1 MPQSHDASRLLL
13 IRQFA
18 QFAAAGLVGTAAHY
32 AVLLAGVEGLGAGAV
47 ASSSAGFCTGALI
60 NYVLARHL
68 VFRSSKP
75 IRHTAWRFAVVA
87 LTGMA
92 LNAIA
97 MHLMTNLFA
106 MHYFLA
112 QLLSTA
118 VVLTW
123 NFAGNKWWSFR

>member
-1 MPQSHDASRLLL
+1 MPQMSDNSRPKVF
-13 IRQFA
+13 RQFV
-18 QFAAAGLVGTAAHY
+18 QFAAVGLVGTVAQY
-32 AVLLAGVEGLGAGAV
+32 AVLFVGVEGLGADAV
-47 ASSSAGFCTGALI
+47 ASSSAGFCAGALA
-60 NYVLARHL
+60 NYALARHL

-112 QLLSTA
+112 QLSSTA
-118 VVLTW
+118 LVLTW